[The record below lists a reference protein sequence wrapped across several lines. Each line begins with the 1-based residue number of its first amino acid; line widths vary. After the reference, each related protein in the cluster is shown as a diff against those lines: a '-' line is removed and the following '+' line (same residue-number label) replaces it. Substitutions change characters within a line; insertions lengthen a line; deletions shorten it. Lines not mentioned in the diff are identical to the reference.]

1 MHRTYNT
8 NYKREIK
15 KEELIMKAGIN
26 LITFGKMK
34 LKDMGKDASA
44 IGFIGIPDGE
54 IKIPIEK

>member
-1 MHRTYNT
+1 
-8 NYKREIK
+8 
-15 KEELIMKAGIN
+15 MKAGIN